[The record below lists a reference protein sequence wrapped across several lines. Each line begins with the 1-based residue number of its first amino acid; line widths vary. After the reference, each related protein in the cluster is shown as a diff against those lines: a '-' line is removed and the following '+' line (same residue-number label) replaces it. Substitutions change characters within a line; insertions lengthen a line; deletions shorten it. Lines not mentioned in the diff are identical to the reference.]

1 MSSILYGHYI
11 VARIIIIIIITIDA
25 VVHEVEMRCFI
36 FLVSTKE
43 TDGMRKL

>member
-11 VARIIIIIIITIDA
+11 VARIIIIIITIDA